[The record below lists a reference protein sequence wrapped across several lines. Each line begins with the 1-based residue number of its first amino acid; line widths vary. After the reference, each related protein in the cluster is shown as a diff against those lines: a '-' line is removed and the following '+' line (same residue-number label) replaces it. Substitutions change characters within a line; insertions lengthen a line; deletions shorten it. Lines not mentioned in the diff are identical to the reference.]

1 MYFLAFNLLK
11 NLWLYF
17 STYWKDSGYGFQLV
31 ENILAMVFNLL
42 KKFWL
47 CFSTCWKIY
56 GYAFQPVEKNLAM
69 LFNFWKVIFY
79 EFQVSEKFCSM
90 VFRAWKVQKSL
101 TVSLFRMFLWYYL
114 RSVSLPSLLIF
125 WKMKGAISKPFFCVK
140 VLCNCVNTGTRLN
153 VIMLE
158 INRSCYQITRGE
170 ILLTLAHFI
179 HSESVLLLTFQIF
192 QIFQEMKYFFLC
204 FSTSWKIVF
213 YGIQIFEKLFSML
226 FRFWKENFYAFHQ
239 LEKVILWFSVYTL
252 GS

>member
-1 MYFLAFNLLK
+1 MLFNLLK

-79 EFQVSEKFCSM
+79 EFQVSEKFSSM

-101 TVSLFRMFLWYYL
+101 TVSL
-114 RSVSLPSLLIF
+114 SSGHAEQLLF
-125 WKMKGAISKPFFCVK
+125 SCLGSKVTVYSRKLQC
-140 VLCNCVNTGTRLN
+140 
-153 VIMLE
+153 
-158 INRSCYQITRGE
+158 
-170 ILLTLAHFI
+170 
-179 HSESVLLLTFQIF
+179 
-192 QIFQEMKYFFLC
+192 FFLPHPHHPIH
-204 FSTSWKIVF
+204 W
-213 YGIQIFEKLFSML
+213 
-226 FRFWKENFYAFHQ
+226 H
-239 LEKVILWFSVYTL
+239 
-252 GS
+252 